1 MNIFKQ
7 MIFLQKEIKRQQKD
21 NNHDAVKL
29 QNDIK
34 LLKHYQKISVSRV
47 H

>member
-34 LLKHYQKISVSRV
+34 LLKHYQRISALRI